1 MTAISKDT
9 AVEIALAY
17 REVETAE
24 ALLADILKDKEPYDH
39 KAPDIRDSFGRRQSG
54 LELGVPSSETSRR
67 LFHVPWSL
75 CKPIIEAHIAHHRAR
90 IELLTAKAREEM
102 GAS

>member
-9 AVEIALAY
+9 AMDIALAY

-24 ALLADILKDKEPYDH
+24 TLLADILRGMDDH
-39 KAPDIRDSFGRRQSG
+39 KAPDIRDAFGRRQPG

-67 LFHVPWSL
+67 LFHVPWTL

-102 GAS
+102 GAT

>member
-9 AVEIALAY
+9 AMDIALAY

-24 ALLADILKDKEPYDH
+24 TLLADILKGLKETHDRM
-39 KAPDIRDSFGRRQSG
+39 PDIRDAFGRRQAG
-54 LELGVPSSETSRR
+54 LQLGVPSSETSRQ
-67 LFHVPWSL
+67 LFQVPWTL
-75 CKPIIEAHIAHHRAR
+75 CKPIIEAHIAHHRTR

-102 GAS
+102 GAA

>member
-9 AVEIALAY
+9 AIEIAMAY

-24 ALLADILKDKEPYDH
+24 TLLADILKGMDDH
-39 KAPDIRDSFGRRQSG
+39 KAPDIRDAFGRRQPG

-75 CKPIIEAHIAHHRAR
+75 CRPIIEAHIAHHRAR
-90 IELLTAKAREEM
+90 IELLTAKACEEM
-102 GAS
+102 AR